1 MPSCPRQH
9 RRRRR
14 SEAGVD
20 EQLLPMIKGA
30 PGFLGAYFV
39 AVDDSH
45 GIAIEA
51 FDTDPIEQRMQQR
64 RALAS
69 LVDQGGVWPVPG
81 ERRGLGA
88 RALQFDR
95 SFV

>member
-1 MPSCPRQH
+1 
-9 RRRRR
+9 
-14 SEAGVD
+14 
-20 EQLLPMIKGA
+20 MIKGA

-64 RALAS
+64 ACTRVVGRSGRCMAR
-69 LVDQGGVWPVPG
+69 PG
-81 ERRGLGA
+81 
-88 RALQFDR
+88 
-95 SFV
+95 